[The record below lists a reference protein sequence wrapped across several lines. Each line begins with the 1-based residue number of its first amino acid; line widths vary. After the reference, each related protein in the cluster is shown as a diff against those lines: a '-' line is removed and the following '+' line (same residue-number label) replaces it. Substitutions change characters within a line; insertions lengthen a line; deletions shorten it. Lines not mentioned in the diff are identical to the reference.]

1 MFGESESESPR
12 VPSPWDSLISVAPP
26 TIQAGHGRA
35 HTPSPLAAE
44 LIPRLVP
51 EADDGNVEY
60 KLQLLSPSPARF
72 TRLVTQMKWR
82 LLEGGGQAYYELG
95 VADSGDLIGLPREE
109 LEQSLETLE
118 MMAGEIG
125 ASVIVVKEI
134 EVPAALA
141 SLAKRSGDWAGAA
154 SRRARRQSSSLSPGG
169 GGYTTTDAGTT
180 ETETD
185 FDSYSGTDLDLSA
198 EDTEDLSATIVLEKN
213 TKKITHRD
221 SSSSLIPIFPMDLD
235 QELDPAEAADDER
248 LTMQSK
254 FSIDLEISSVF
265 KPRPMRP
272 QIHNNPYYAHLA
284 GGKNKRT
291 KKHKHLS
298 MLSSTNTYVTDKQ
311 DDHHQSHAPGH
322 SSSNHKSLNRRQGR
336 DRRREEKR
344 KALEAHATQAVDTA
358 GVFRQDTLI
367 PTSSTDAAITLDTA
381 GVFRQDTLISI
392 PSTTAAAT
400 LDTADALRQ
409 DTLIPAS
416 STVAAAT
423 LDTEVLII
431 GLESLHVGLAEEHS
445 SITREVE
452 ASGPSTDESDGDN
465 DVFATP
471 MTGIPSF
478 PTFSASDT
486 AESHLDAAM
495 IKIVGGMGP
504 ISGEKEQQ
512 QSRLIVEALVVRKMS
527 MEEAFLDFG
536 GFSLT

>member
-12 VPSPWDSLISVAPP
+12 VPSPWDSLISIPSSP
-26 TIQAGHGRA
+26 IPAGQGRI

-72 TRLVTQMKWR
+72 ARLVTQLKWR

-141 SLAKRSGDWAGAA
+141 SLAKRSGEWAGAA
-154 SRRARRQSSSLSPGG
+154 SRRARRQTNSLSPD

-185 FDSYSGTDLDLSA
+185 FDSCSGTDLDLSA
-198 EDTEDLSATIVLEKN
+198 EDTEDLSVTIVLEKN
-213 TKKITHRD
+213 TKPSPRRD
-221 SSSSLIPIFPMDLD
+221 DSSLITMFPMDLD
-235 QELDPAEAADDER
+235 QELDPADAADDEQ
-248 LTMQSK
+248 LTVQNR

-265 KPRPMRP
+265 KPRPVRSR
-272 QIHNNPYYAHLA
+272 IHHNPHYAHLA

-298 MLSSTNTYVTDKQ
+298 MLSSANTFVTNEQ
-311 DDHHQSHAPGH
+311 DDHHLHQSRVPEH
-322 SSSNHKSLNRRQGR
+322 SGSNHKGHNRRKGR
-336 DRRREEKR
+336 DKRREEKR
-344 KALEAHATQAVDTA
+344 RALEAHATQAVDTTES
-358 GVFRQDTLI
+358 DL
-367 PTSSTDAAITLDTA
+367 S
-381 GVFRQDTLISI
+381 
-392 PSTTAAAT
+392 
-400 LDTADALRQ
+400 RQ

-416 STVAAAT
+416 PTVTTTT
-423 LDTEVLII
+423 LDTDVLIV
-431 GLESLHVGLAEEHS
+431 GLESLHVGHVEEPS
-445 SITREVE
+445 SITDENE
-452 ASGPSTDESDGDN
+452 AIGSTTDEFDDDN
-465 DVFATP
+465 DDVFATP
-471 MTGIPSF
+471 LTTIPSF

-486 AESHLDAAM
+486 AESHFDAAV
-495 IKIVGGMGP
+495 IDIVGAMGAA
-504 ISGEKEQQ
+504 ISGEKEQ

-527 MEEAFLDFG
+527 IEEAFLDFG

>member
-12 VPSPWDSLISVAPP
+12 VPSPWDSLTSIPSPP
-26 TIQAGHGRA
+26 IPAGQGRT

-72 TRLVTQMKWR
+72 ARLVTQLKWR

-141 SLAKRSGDWAGAA
+141 GLAKRSGEWAGAA
-154 SRRARRQSSSLSPGG
+154 SRRARRQNNALSADG

-185 FDSYSGTDLDLSA
+185 FDSCSGTDLDLSA
-198 EDTEDLSATIVLEKN
+198 EDAEDLSVTIVLEKN
-213 TKKITHRD
+213 AKLSPRRD
-221 SSSSLIPIFPMDLD
+221 SSASSVPIFSMDSD
-235 QELDPAEAADDER
+235 QELDPADAADDER
-248 LTMQSK
+248 LTVQNR

-272 QIHNNPYYAHLA
+272 RIHNNPNYAHLA

-298 MLSSTNTYVTDKQ
+298 MLSSANTYVTNEQEDRQ
-311 DDHHQSHAPGH
+311 TRGPEH
-322 SSSNHKSLNRRQGR
+322 SSSNHKTYNRRQGK
-336 DRRREEKR
+336 DKRREEKR
-344 KALEAHATQAVDTA
+344 KALEAHATQAVDNA
-358 GVFRQDTLI
+358 EESDDL
-367 PTSSTDAAITLDTA
+367 S
-381 GVFRQDTLISI
+381 
-392 PSTTAAAT
+392 
-400 LDTADALRQ
+400 RQ

-416 STVAAAT
+416 PTVAT
-423 LDTEVLII
+423 NTTISPDTDVLIVD
-431 GLESLHVGLAEEHS
+431 LESLHVGHVEEPS
-445 SITREVE
+445 SMTNEDE
-452 ASGPSTDESDGDN
+452 AFKLVTDNTTDELEDDN

-471 MTGIPSF
+471 LTVIPSF

-486 AESHLDAAM
+486 AESHFDESV
-495 IKIVGGMGP
+495 INIVGAMGA
-504 ISGEKEQQ
+504 GGGGEQQ

-527 MEEAFLDFG
+527 IEEAFLDFG

>member
-12 VPSPWDSLISVAPP
+12 VPSPWDSFISIPSPP
-26 TIQAGHGRA
+26 IQGQGRS

-72 TRLVTQMKWR
+72 ARLVTQMKWR

-141 SLAKRSGDWAGAA
+141 SLAKRSGEWAGAA
-154 SRRARRQSSSLSPGG
+154 SRRAGRQTDSVSLE
-169 GGYTTTDAGTT
+169 GGYTTPDAGTT

-185 FDSYSGTDLDLSA
+185 IDSCSGTDYLSA
-198 EDTEDLSATIVLEKN
+198 EDTEDLSVTVVLEKN
-213 TKKITHRD
+213 AKPSPRRD
-221 SSSSLIPIFPMDLD
+221 SSSSLIPMFPMDSD
-235 QELDPAEAADDER
+235 QELDPADAADDER
-248 LTMQSK
+248 LTVQTR

-272 QIHNNPYYAHLA
+272 RIHNNPHYAHLA

-298 MLSSTNTYVTDKQ
+298 MLSSTNTYVTSGQ
-311 DDHHQSHAPGH
+311 DDPHNHQSHGPEY
-322 SSSNHKSLNRRQGR
+322 SSSNHKGHNRRQGR
-336 DRRREEKR
+336 DKRREEKR

-358 GVFRQDTLI
+358 DDL
-367 PTSSTDAAITLDTA
+367 S
-381 GVFRQDTLISI
+381 
-392 PSTTAAAT
+392 
-400 LDTADALRQ
+400 RQ

-416 STVAAAT
+416 STT
-423 LDTEVLII
+423 IDTDVLIV
-431 GLESLHVGLAEEHS
+431 GLESLHVGLVEEPS
-445 SITREVE
+445 SITNEHA
-452 ASGPSTDESDGDN
+452 ASGQVTDEFDDDN
-465 DVFATP
+465 DIFSTP
-471 MTGIPSF
+471 LTAIPSF

-486 AESHLDAAM
+486 AESHLDAAV
-495 IKIVGGMGP
+495 IDIVGAMGATG
-504 ISGEKEQQ
+504 GEKEQ

>member
-12 VPSPWDSLISVAPP
+12 VPSPWDSLTSIPSSPIP
-26 TIQAGHGRA
+26 TGQGRT

-72 TRLVTQMKWR
+72 ARLVTQLKWR

-141 SLAKRSGDWAGAA
+141 SLAKRSGEWAGAA
-154 SRRARRQSSSLSPGG
+154 SRRARTQTNSLSPE

-185 FDSYSGTDLDLSA
+185 FDSCSGTDLDLSA
-198 EDTEDLSATIVLEKN
+198 EDTEDLSVTIVLENNAKPSPPG
-213 TKKITHRD
+213 D
-221 SSSSLIPIFPMDLD
+221 SSSSLIPIFSMDSD
-235 QELDPAEAADDER
+235 QELDPADAADDER
-248 LTMQSK
+248 LTVQNR

-272 QIHNNPYYAHLA
+272 RIHNNPHYAHLA

-298 MLSSTNTYVTDKQ
+298 MLSSANTYVTNEQ
-311 DDHHQSHAPGH
+311 DGHESRAPDH
-322 SSSNHKSLNRRQGR
+322 SSSHHKGHNRRQGR
-336 DRRREEKR
+336 DKRREEKR

-358 GVFRQDTLI
+358 ESDDLF
-367 PTSSTDAAITLDTA
+367 
-381 GVFRQDTLISI
+381 
-392 PSTTAAAT
+392 
-400 LDTADALRQ
+400 RQ

-416 STVAAAT
+416 PTANTTDAIP
-423 LDTEVLII
+423 DTDILIV
-431 GLESLHVGLAEEHS
+431 GLESLHVSPVEEPS
-445 SITREVE
+445 SITNEDE
-452 ASGPSTDESDGDN
+452 ASGLVIDTTTDELEDDN

-471 MTGIPSF
+471 LTAIPSF

-486 AESHLDAAM
+486 AESHFDAAV
-495 IKIVGGMGP
+495 IDIVGAMGAA
-504 ISGEKEQQ
+504 ISGSGGEKEQQ

-527 MEEAFLDFG
+527 IEEAFLDFG

>member
-12 VPSPWDSLISVAPP
+12 VPSPWDSLISIPP
-26 TIQAGHGRA
+26 SPTQTGQVRT

-72 TRLVTQMKWR
+72 ARLVTQLKWR

-141 SLAKRSGDWAGAA
+141 GLAKRSGEWAGAA
-154 SRRARRQSSSLSPGG
+154 SRRARRQNNSLSPD
-169 GGYTTTDAGTT
+169 GGYTTVDVGTT

-185 FDSYSGTDLDLSA
+185 FDSCSGTDLDLSSTD
-198 EDTEDLSATIVLEKN
+198 DTEDLSVTVVLEKKSSV
-213 TKKITHRD
+213 KKKPSRRD
-221 SSSSLIPIFPMDLD
+221 SSSSLIPMFPIDLD
-235 QELDPAEAADDER
+235 QDLDPADAGDDER
-248 LTMQSK
+248 LTVQNR

-272 QIHNNPYYAHLA
+272 RIHNNPHYAHLGG

-291 KKHKHLS
+291 KKYKHLS
-298 MLSSTNTYVTDKQ
+298 MLSSANTYVTNDQ
-311 DDHHQSHAPGH
+311 DDHHHHHHQSSHVPEH
-322 SSSNHKSLNRRQGR
+322 SSSNHKGHNRRQGR
-336 DRRREEKR
+336 DKRREEKR

-358 GVFRQDTLI
+358 ADE
-367 PTSSTDAAITLDTA
+367 
-381 GVFRQDTLISI
+381 TLIS
-392 PSTTAAAT
+392 
-400 LDTADALRQ
+400 
-409 DTLIPAS
+409 AS
-416 STVAAAT
+416 STT
-423 LDTEVLII
+423 TTTTTTTTHDTDSDFLII
-431 GLESLHVGLAEEHS
+431 GLESLHVGLVEEPLL
-445 SITREVE
+445 ITNE
-452 ASGPSTDESDGDN
+452 DEEFEEDDN

-471 MTGIPSF
+471 MTAIPSF

-486 AESHLDAAM
+486 AESHLDADV
-495 IKIVGGMGP
+495 ISIVGAAMGA
-504 ISGEKEQQ
+504 IAGGDQKEQQQ

>member
-12 VPSPWDSLISVAPP
+12 VPSPWDSLISIPSSP
-26 TIQAGHGRA
+26 IQAGQGQSRA

-60 KLQLLSPSPARF
+60 KLQLLSPSSARF
-72 TRLVTQMKWR
+72 ARLVTQMKWR

-141 SLAKRSGDWAGAA
+141 GLAKRSGEWAGAA
-154 SRRARRQSSSLSPGG
+154 KRRARRQSNSLSSV
-169 GGYTTTDAGTT
+169 GGYTTGTT

-185 FDSYSGTDLDLSA
+185 PDSCSGTDLDLSV
-198 EDTEDLSATIVLEKN
+198 EETEDLSVTVVLEKN
-213 TKKITHRD
+213 PNTSRHD
-221 SSSSLIPIFPMDLD
+221 SSSSLIPIFSMDLD
-235 QELDPAEAADDER
+235 QELDPADAADDER
-248 LTMQSK
+248 LVVQNR

-272 QIHNNPYYAHLA
+272 QIHNNPHYAHLS

-291 KKHKHLS
+291 KKHKHLD
-298 MLSSTNTYVTDKQ
+298 MLSSTNTYVTNEEN
-311 DDHHQSHAPGH
+311 DHDPHKSHAHEH
-322 SSSNHKSLNRRQGR
+322 SSNSNHKDHNRRRGR
-336 DRRREEKR
+336 DKRREEKR

-358 GVFRQDTLI
+358 GNLTRQDTLI
-367 PTSSTDAAITLDTA
+367 PAAVAIHDNA
-381 GVFRQDTLISI
+381 GDLS
-392 PSTTAAAT
+392 
-400 LDTADALRQ
+400 RQ

-416 STVAAAT
+416 STSH
-423 LDTEVLII
+423 DSDVLII
-431 GLESLHVGLAEEHS
+431 GLESLHVSLVEEPSSVTNEDLGSAEEL
-445 SITREVE
+445 
-452 ASGPSTDESDGDN
+452 DDN

-471 MTGIPSF
+471 LTAIPSF

-486 AESHLDAAM
+486 AESHLDAAV
-495 IKIVGGMGP
+495 INIVGAMGA
-504 ISGEKEQQ
+504 ISGEKEQ

-527 MEEAFLDFG
+527 MEEGFLDFG

>member
-12 VPSPWDSLISVAPP
+12 VPSPWDSLTSIPSSPISAS
-26 TIQAGHGRA
+26 QGRI
-35 HTPSPLAAE
+35 HTPSPLAAD

-72 TRLVTQMKWR
+72 ARLVTQLKWR

-141 SLAKRSGDWAGAA
+141 SLAKRSGEWSGAA
-154 SRRARRQSSSLSPGG
+154 SRRSRRQNNSLCID

-185 FDSYSGTDLDLSA
+185 FDSCSGTDLDLSA
-198 EDTEDLSATIVLEKN
+198 EDTEDLSVTIVLEKHAN
-213 TKKITHRD
+213 VANPSPRRD
-221 SSSSLIPIFPMDLD
+221 SSSSLIPMFSMDSD
-235 QELDPAEAADDER
+235 QELDPADAADDER
-248 LTMQSK
+248 LTVQNR

-265 KPRPMRP
+265 KPRPMRAR
-272 QIHNNPYYAHLA
+272 IHNNPHYAHLA

-291 KKHKHLS
+291 KKYKHLS
-298 MLSSTNTYVTDKQ
+298 MLSSANTYVTNEQ
-311 DDHHQSHAPGH
+311 DDHHLHQSRAPAEH
-322 SSSNHKSLNRRQGR
+322 SSSNHKGHNRRQGR
-336 DRRREEKR
+336 DKRREEKR

-358 GVFRQDTLI
+358 ESDLY
-367 PTSSTDAAITLDTA
+367 
-381 GVFRQDTLISI
+381 
-392 PSTTAAAT
+392 
-400 LDTADALRQ
+400 RQ

-416 STVAAAT
+416 PTITTVIP
-423 LDTEVLII
+423 DTNVLIV
-431 GLESLHVGLAEEHS
+431 GLESLHVGPVEEPS
-445 SITREVE
+445 SITNEDE
-452 ASGPSTDESDGDN
+452 AITGNTTDEFDDDN

-471 MTGIPSF
+471 FTAIPSF

-486 AESHLDAAM
+486 AESHFDAAV
-495 IKIVGGMGP
+495 IDIVGAMGA
-504 ISGEKEQQ
+504 ISGEKDKQQ

-527 MEEAFLDFG
+527 IEEAFLDFG